1 MFGYITTCFMSVASG
16 LAIYFTL
23 VLIKQRWVRTLHHLI
38 TYLLLP
44 PIAFVITNIISN
56 NFALSLGMIGALSII
71 RFRNPVKNPLE
82 LVIFFALLT
91 SGISFAVNYKWGIFL
106 VFIVV
111 SVLLACKA
119 LEKAFKNKLFD
130 FSMSFD
136 DDDFANIIEVESK
149 SAIDFLENSE
159 SLILFNHIREPE
171 ETYFYKLSIKDQSH
185 LTDMKEKLKSY
196 KDIKNLEIKLLD
208 HKVKQ

>member
-1 MFGYITTCFMSVASG
+1 
-16 LAIYFTL
+16 
-23 VLIKQRWVRTLHHLI
+23 
-38 TYLLLP
+38 
-44 PIAFVITNIISN
+44 
-56 NFALSLGMIGALSII
+56 
-71 RFRNPVKNPLE
+71 
-82 LVIFFALLT
+82 
-91 SGISFAVNYKWGIFL
+91 
-106 VFIVV
+106 
-111 SVLLACKA
+111 
-119 LEKAFKNKLFD
+119 
-130 FSMSFD
+130 MSFD

-159 SLILFNHIREPE
+159 SLILFNHIREPD